1 MPAPHALV
9 FDLDGTLIDS
19 APDLLAALN
28 RVLAED
34 RLPPIA
40 LQDLKMMVG
49 DGAATLVQRGYG
61 RAGQA
66 LAGADLADRTARF
79 VRLYEAVV
87 AELTRPYPEV
97 PETLAVLADEGYR
110 LGICTNKPAGPARAV
125 LAALGLLDFF
135 QTVQGGDS
143 GPVRKPDPGHLRA
156 VLAALATP
164 AGAAVMIGDSPVDV
178 ATARAAGIPVIAFA
192 HGYSRVPVA
201 ELGADAVL
209 EDFAALPALLRRA
222 PFA

>member
-28 RVLAED
+28 RVLAAD
-34 RLPPIA
+34 GLPPVGLADI
-40 LQDLKMMVG
+40 KRMVG
-49 DGAATLVQRGYG
+49 DGAAMLVKRGFARVG
-61 RAGQA
+61 RM
-66 LAGADLADRTARF
+66 LEGAALADRTARY
-79 VRLYEAVV
+79 VATYEAVV
-87 AELTRPYPEV
+87 ADLTRPYPGV
-97 PETLAVLADEGYR
+97 PETLALLAGEGYR

-135 QTVQGGDS
+135 ATVQGGDS
-143 GPVRKPDPGHLRA
+143 GPVRKPDPGHLHA
-156 VLAALATP
+156 VLAALAAP
-164 AGAAVMIGDSPVDV
+164 AGAAVMIGDSPVDM
-178 ATARAAGIPVIAFA
+178 ATARAAGVPVIAFA